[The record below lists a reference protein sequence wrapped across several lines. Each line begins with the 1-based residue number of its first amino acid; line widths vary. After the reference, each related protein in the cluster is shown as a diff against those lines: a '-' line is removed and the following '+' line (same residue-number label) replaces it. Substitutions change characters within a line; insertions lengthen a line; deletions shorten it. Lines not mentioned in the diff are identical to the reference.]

1 MEIAVGIGKIA
12 VFQES
17 DVFGLFWEVILSGS
31 QKIVLKLLT
40 KWLRILRKNV
50 AMVLIKVLP
59 NTF

>member
-1 MEIAVGIGKIA
+1 MEIAVGICKIL
-12 VFQES
+12 VFQEY
-17 DVFGLFWEVILSGS
+17 DVFGLFLEVILSGS
-31 QKIVLKLLT
+31 HEILLKLLT

>member
-1 MEIAVGIGKIA
+1 MGIGKMS

-17 DVFGLFWEVILSGS
+17 DVFGLFWEVILGGS
-31 QKIVLKLLT
+31 QEILLKILT

-50 AMVLIKVLP
+50 AMVLIKLLP

>member
-1 MEIAVGIGKIA
+1 MGIGKIP

-17 DVFGLFWEVILSGS
+17 DGFGLFWEVILSGS
-31 QKIVLKLLT
+31 QEIVLKLLT

-59 NTF
+59 DTF